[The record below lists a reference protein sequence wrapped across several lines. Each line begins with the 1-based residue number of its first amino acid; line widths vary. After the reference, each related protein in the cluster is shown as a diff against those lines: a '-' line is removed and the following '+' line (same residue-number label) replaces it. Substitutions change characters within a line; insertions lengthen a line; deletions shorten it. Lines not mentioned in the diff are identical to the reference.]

1 MIELTHPL
9 VELYNRVF
17 MKDKKRRA
25 KRTKAYLKELRENNK
40 AKKIVNNIKSYYPEG
55 TDLKELSKNLILE
68 MKQRQMIKKW
78 YKENTLTVDEYFQ
91 RSARVNKNK

>member
-17 MKDKKRRA
+17 MRDKKRRA

-40 AKKIVNNIKSYYPEG
+40 AKKIVNNIKI
-55 TDLKELSKNLILE
+55 TILKEQI
-68 MKQRQMIKKW
+68 
-78 YKENTLTVDEYFQ
+78 
-91 RSARVNKNK
+91 

>member
-25 KRTKAYLKELRENNK
+25 KRTKAYLKENK
-40 AKKIVNNIKSYYPEG
+40 KVTKPFKNYYPEG

-68 MKQRQMIKKW
+68 MKERQMIKKW
-78 YKENTLTVDEYFQ
+78 YKENTLTVEEYFQ
-91 RSARVNKNK
+91 RSKRINKNK